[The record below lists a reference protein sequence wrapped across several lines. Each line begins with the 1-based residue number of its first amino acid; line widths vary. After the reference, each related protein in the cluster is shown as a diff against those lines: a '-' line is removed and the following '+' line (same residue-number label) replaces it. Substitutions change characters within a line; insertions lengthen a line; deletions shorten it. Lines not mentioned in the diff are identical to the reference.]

1 MAARQVYA
9 GGHRF
14 QSVTAQHGMYVV
26 YLFAADMKTVALS
39 LNQGVTEIGNRLGRR
54 AARRALQAQAAAIRS
69 QFTADAIADLDD
81 TIDLR
86 SSAALPVDYEYG
98 HIVGR
103 TYAIEALPDE
113 AAMVT
118 DLQRF
123 VRLYALALEARAEGQ
138 FERAAAIVTP
148 PGSDGNRKAGWVQTQ
163 ERRRVPTGN
172 TGPRGPGA
180 AAVLPTLSLR
190 AD

>member
-1 MAARQVYA
+1 
-9 GGHRF
+9 
-14 QSVTAQHGMYVV
+14 
-26 YLFAADMKTVALS
+26 MKTVALS
-39 LNQGVTEIGNRLGRR
+39 LNQGVTEIGNKLGRR

-86 SSAALPVDYEYG
+86 SSAALPVDYEHG

-118 DLQRF
+118 DLRRF
-123 VRLYALALEARAEGQ
+123 VWLYALALEARDEGQ
-138 FERAAAIVTP
+138 FERDAAIVTH
-148 PGSDGNRKAGWVQTQ
+148 PGSDGNRKAGWSS
-163 ERRRVPTGN
+163 N
-172 TGPRGPGA
+172 PRTTPSTDRQYRPA
-180 AAVLPTLSLR
+180 R
-190 AD
+190 W